1 MYNDSLN
8 SSFVIKD
15 VVKSKGLWGRKCL
28 LKWFDSLFHKFSN
41 ELCIDVKL
49 LPPLI
54 TCCWRWSCAE
64 SSPAPDTCRTFELIY
79 DDKISTEGKTAPVL
93 NSGSGAS
100 FRTFLA
106 AFRFLALTTS
116 GVLMSSFWMI
126 ETPMAVAKL
135 LHPSRFSKLIVTIW
149 VTGVYRWSPTEPP
162 PAQQRTSRPALS
174 AVQVLKI
181 RRPRTGKI
189 VTILQCL
196 YLINGKV
203 K

>member
-1 MYNDSLN
+1 MY
-8 SSFVIKD
+8 
-15 VVKSKGLWGRKCL
+15 
-28 LKWFDSLFHKFSN
+28 KWR
-41 ELCIDVKL
+41 
-49 LPPLI
+49 PPLI

-93 NSGSGAS
+93 NSASGAS
-100 FRTFLA
+100 FRTFLS

-162 PAQQRTSRPALS
+162 PAQQRDHLLMDILYRTSHRSSAPPSPVQMLS
-174 AVQVLKI
+174 SANICLLK
-181 RRPRTGKI
+181 
-189 VTILQCL
+189 
-196 YLINGKV
+196 
-203 K
+203 